1 MTSTFPLEAIYNLIC
16 RCPAIK
22 KKQFKKR
29 IKPFYQRKALICIK
43 STKNE
48 YFGSMYGKNII
59 CIVRS
64 DYIKNGYR
72 CVTYLTKES
81 IKDVCTTHTEKTVCV
96 CMYLRVSIYHPWGCI
111 IL

>member
-1 MTSTFPLEAIYNLIC
+1 
-16 RCPAIK
+16 
-22 KKQFKKR
+22 
-29 IKPFYQRKALICIK
+29 
-43 STKNE
+43 
-48 YFGSMYGKNII
+48 MYGKNII

-111 IL
+111 ILKVPIFLCTKKVDPWQRTKMRAHL